1 MINYNSN
8 DNEKIKFYLK
18 DKNKFVNL
26 KIKFVVRINSMIE
39 LLNKLNES
47 NDFINKIVKML

>member
-18 DKNKFVNL
+18 DKNKLVNL